1 MKETMRNLMQSIIF
15 ACLTALTISDI
26 HSLPAADPRDIPKPT
41 GMRAPRH
48 GNLYVIAHRGA
59 HDGIPE
65 NTLAAYRSAIDLGCD
80 FVEIDVRTT
89 LDGVLVSIHN
99 ATIDAYTLDGK
110 KGKVA
115 EMTFED
121 LRKVDIGSRVGSHWS
136 QERIPSVAEILQLCK
151 GRIGVYLDVKQASIE
166 SLAALVKENDCELDT
181 LWYISESRIDELK
194 RHSSKS
200 WPMPDPGPEKNLPAL
215 LNDYNPSV
223 VASVWRNCSQQFVET
238 CHLSNAIVLVDDQGP
253 DTWKSLLD
261 WKADGIQT
269 DQPAA
274 LIAHLKSLS
283 GTPTSDRK

>member
-1 MKETMRNLMQSIIF
+1 MRNLIQPIIF
-15 ACLTALTISDI
+15 VCISLLAICEI
-26 HSLPAADPRDIPKPT
+26 HSLLAADPRDIPNPT
-41 GMRAPRH
+41 GMRSPRH

-65 NTLAAYRSAIDLGCD
+65 NTLAAYRSAINLGCD

-99 ATIDAYTLDGK
+99 ATIDAYTVDGK

-115 EMTFED
+115 EMTFAE
-121 LRKVDIGSRVGSHWS
+121 LREVDIGSRVSSHWS

-181 LWYISESRIDELK
+181 LWYISGSRIDELK

-200 WPMPDPGPEKNLPAL
+200 WPMPDPGPEKNLPTL
-215 LNDYNPSV
+215 LKDYRPSV
-223 VASVWRNCSQQFVET
+223 VASVWRHCSQQFVET

-253 DTWKSLLD
+253 DTWKSLLE
-261 WKADGIQT
+261 WKVDGIQT
-269 DQPAA
+269 DQPAK
-274 LIAHLKSLS
+274 LIAHLQSLS
-283 GTPTSDRK
+283 SATLSDPK